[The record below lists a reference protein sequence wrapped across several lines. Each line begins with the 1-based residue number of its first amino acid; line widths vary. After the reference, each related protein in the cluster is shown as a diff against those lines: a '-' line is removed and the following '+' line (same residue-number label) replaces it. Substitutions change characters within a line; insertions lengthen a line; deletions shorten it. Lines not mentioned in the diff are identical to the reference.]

1 MIDPVLSI
9 DVSKENSTAALF
21 LSQGN
26 LKDKTFTFKH
36 THNELSE
43 VLEILNSTEIET
55 GSKAKVV
62 LEATGNYSTPI
73 VSFFETNGFK
83 VISLNPIETH
93 LQKNKAV
100 RKVKTDAV
108 DVVRI
113 ANVYYLKGD
122 QLQFRLDDQARNLR
136 TMCRQYDGICEV
148 FSETQLKFRDFV
160 EMVFPM
166 YDGIFSDF
174 CSKTSLNVLYHFPS
188 PNAVLEASR
197 DEIIKALKL
206 ANMPKK
212 WYQDKVDMLYNAAR
226 ESLSVNLSQGPFEES
241 IKDYISILNNLRD
254 NLTRMRNRMVKL
266 ARLSPQFELLLSIPG
281 VGEVTAATILSEVG
295 DVLNF
300 PTVKQLVAFSGL
312 DPSVFQSGR
321 FKATKNKISKRGSSH
336 LRKALYQATVAGIR
350 KRKGKPANP
359 VIYEFYSKKLSEGKA
374 PNVAI
379 IAASNKLLRIIYG
392 MLKSRT
398 TFTTS

>member
-1 MIDPVLSI
+1 
-9 DVSKENSTAALF
+9 
-21 LSQGN
+21 
-26 LKDKTFTFKH
+26 
-36 THNELSE
+36 
-43 VLEILNSTEIET
+43 
-55 GSKAKVV
+55 
-62 LEATGNYSTPI
+62 
-73 VSFFETNGFK
+73 
-83 VISLNPIETH
+83 
-93 LQKNKAV
+93 
-100 RKVKTDAV
+100 
-108 DVVRI
+108 
-113 ANVYYLKGD
+113 
-122 QLQFRLDDQARNLR
+122 
-136 TMCRQYDGICEV
+136 
-148 FSETQLKFRDFV
+148 
-160 EMVFPM
+160 
-166 YDGIFSDF
+166 
-174 CSKTSLNVLYHFPS
+174 
-188 PNAVLEASR
+188 
-197 DEIIKALKL
+197 
-206 ANMPKK
+206 
-212 WYQDKVDMLYNAAR
+212 MLYNAAR